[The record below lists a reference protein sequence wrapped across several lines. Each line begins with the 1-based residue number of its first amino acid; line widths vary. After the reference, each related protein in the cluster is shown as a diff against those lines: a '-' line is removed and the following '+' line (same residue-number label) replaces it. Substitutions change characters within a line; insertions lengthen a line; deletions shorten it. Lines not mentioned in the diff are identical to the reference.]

1 LSTRVARA
9 AGRGAPR
16 VTSTKSYL
24 SRYTFDVTITQ
35 LTKTLDEERKRQ
47 GISKAQLALRSQMQS
62 SAVRKILGARSED
75 VKVSTLSKIA
85 AALGAAITIEMVDQG
100 LDDRQSADLMTRIK
114 RRLAAEK
121 IARRKSLDPGDV
133 EHALRCLDLTPTQRL
148 ERSFR
153 RARSRSK

>member
-1 LSTRVARA
+1 
-9 AGRGAPR
+9 
-16 VTSTKSYL
+16 
-24 SRYTFDVTITQ
+24 
-35 LTKTLDEERKRQ
+35 
-47 GISKAQLALRSQMQS
+47 MQN
-62 SAVRKILGARSED
+62 SAVRKILGAHCED
-75 VKVSTLSKIA
+75 AKISTLSKIA
-85 AALGAAITIEMVDQG
+85 AALGATITIEMVDHG

-114 RRLAAEK
+114 RTLAAEK